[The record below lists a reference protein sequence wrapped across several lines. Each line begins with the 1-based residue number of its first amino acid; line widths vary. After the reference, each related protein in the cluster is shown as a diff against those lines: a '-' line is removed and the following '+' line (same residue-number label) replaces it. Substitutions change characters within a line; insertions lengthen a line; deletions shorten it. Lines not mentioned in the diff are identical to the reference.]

1 MQPHNTK
8 HYHHT
13 KHHHHSQE
21 ALVLLTQHHHRVER
35 ETEAATA
42 LPAERKARWFSPLH
56 PLRLHTLLSITLNF
70 KKIISHDDSLLW
82 FFNNFKTM
90 SIRITPPMVPMIPP
104 VRVVSRWWWFSC
116 WKRCLWISLLRTS
129 LTSIKPAISSYLG
142 LIILFLMPLMLI
154 YIIEAIQI

>member
-42 LPAERKARWFSPLH
+42 LPAERQERWFSPMH
-56 PLRLHTLLSITLNF
+56 PLRLHTLLSITLNL
-70 KKIISHDDSLLW
+70 KKIISHDDSLL
-82 FFNNFKTM
+82 
-90 SIRITPPMVPMIPP
+90 
-104 VRVVSRWWWFSC
+104 
-116 WKRCLWISLLRTS
+116 
-129 LTSIKPAISSYLG
+129 
-142 LIILFLMPLMLI
+142 
-154 YIIEAIQI
+154 